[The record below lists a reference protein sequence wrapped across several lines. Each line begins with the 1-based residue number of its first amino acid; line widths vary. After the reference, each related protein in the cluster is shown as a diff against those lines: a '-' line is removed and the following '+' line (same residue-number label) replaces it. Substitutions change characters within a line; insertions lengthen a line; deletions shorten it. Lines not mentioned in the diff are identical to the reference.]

1 LNVQNQDEQPHAVA
15 VETRPSGVRTSWLD
29 RWCAVRWRA
38 LITWIVLTGV
48 MSLMLDF
55 SEDWL
60 FSQVQHATQSI
71 LQIGA
76 LPSRLEDAW
85 QISLEVALVTWFH
98 PVLLRVGLFRGA
110 YWVMVFS
117 AVCFARVLIDENSTT
132 ILVIAS
138 FLAAALP
145 GLALIGVR
153 TRPWMILPAAACF
166 SAAASVLYEEEG
178 HLLHLAASV
187 PYPVILLYGTRLIR
201 PATAA
206 VIER

>member
-1 LNVQNQDEQPHAVA
+1 LNVQNQDQQPHAVA

-60 FSQVQHATQSI
+60 FSQVQHAPQSI

-166 SAAASVLYEEEG
+166 FSGGFRIIRGGGTPDPFGSQCAVPGDPALRDAAHSACHSG
-178 HLLHLAASV
+178 RH
-187 PYPVILLYGTRLIR
+187 
-201 PATAA
+201 
-206 VIER
+206 